1 MLSNFDSEND
11 QVSVAKLEQ
20 KRTDVSNKIRHATET
35 IGSVK
40 KSISDLE
47 KDIAEIDKNIS
58 EALKR
63 NTELISLRHQIEVID
78 ELYYQIS
85 RICGN
90 IMSEMK
96 TEIEETTWSIFDS
109 MIWKRNTFGSVKI
122 SDSYKIRMAQK

>member
-1 MLSNFDSEND
+1 M
-11 QVSVAKLEQ
+11 
-20 KRTDVSNKIRHATET
+20 
-35 IGSVK
+35 
-40 KSISDLE
+40 E